1 MFQKMSEAVILPVSA
16 HHGHAG
22 LSCYGAAGA
31 VGVSRLGGGQVV
43 EVAVLGGVVRA
54 LVVD

>member
-1 MFQKMSEAVILPVSA
+1 MSEAVILPVSA